1 MFKIQ
6 AFFFS
11 IGLVLVGSSSCFGQS
26 YGPIEIIAPAEKS
39 ALWINPG
46 LYSYH
51 FDQNR
56 EFNAVNYGVG
66 VEYQFSTV
74 ASVTIGTYRNS
85 YYQTSNYVG
94 AYWMPL
100 ALGPFN
106 LGVVAGGFNGYLNT
120 QNGGWF
126 PAALP
131 VISIEG
137 KWVGL
142 NLIIIPSISNRV
154 AGSLSFQ
161 MKVKAFD

>member
-1 MFKIQ
+1 MPKLQVFILI
-6 AFFFS
+6 
-11 IGLVLVGSSSCFGQS
+11 IGIMLGSSPSSFSQS
-26 YGPIEIIAPAEKS
+26 YGPVEIIAPEEKNT
-39 ALWINPG
+39 LWINPG

-56 EFNAVNYGVG
+56 EFNSVNYGLG
-66 VEYQFSTV
+66 LEYQFSTV

-100 ALGPFN
+100 ALGSFR
-106 LGVVAGGFNGYLNT
+106 LGAVAGGFNGYANT

-126 PAALP
+126 PAMLP

-137 KWVGL
+137 DWVGV

-161 MKVKAFD
+161 MKIKAFD